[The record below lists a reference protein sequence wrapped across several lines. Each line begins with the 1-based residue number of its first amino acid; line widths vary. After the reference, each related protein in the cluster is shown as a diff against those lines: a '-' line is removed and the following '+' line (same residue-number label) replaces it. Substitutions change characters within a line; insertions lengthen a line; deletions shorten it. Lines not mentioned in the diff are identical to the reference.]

1 MNSQDNFQTDFYNK
15 IKYKRLSNNE
25 TIVIT

>member
-15 IKYKRLSNNE
+15 IKYKRLSNYE
-25 TIVIT
+25 TIVIA